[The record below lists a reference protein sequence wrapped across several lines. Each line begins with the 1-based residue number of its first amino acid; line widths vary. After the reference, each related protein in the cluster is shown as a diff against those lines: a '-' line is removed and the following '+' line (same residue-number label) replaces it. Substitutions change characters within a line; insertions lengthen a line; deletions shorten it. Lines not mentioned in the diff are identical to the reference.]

1 MESTELRIGNLVNYQ
16 EGTSKKQGF
25 IYCINYT
32 TATVG
37 NTIERYT
44 VKLKNIEYKKLLL
57 NVDFTREEFIEK
69 FGSSTTFPK
78 VLSPDGTLIGGATET
93 VNYLKAEGLL

>member
-1 MESTELRIGNLVNYQ
+1 MLTVY
-16 EGTSKKQGF
+16 SKINCQ
-25 IYCINYT
+25 YCEAI
-32 TATVG
+32 
-37 NTIERYT
+37 IKLL
-44 VKLKNIEYKKLLL
+44 KLKNIEYKKLLL